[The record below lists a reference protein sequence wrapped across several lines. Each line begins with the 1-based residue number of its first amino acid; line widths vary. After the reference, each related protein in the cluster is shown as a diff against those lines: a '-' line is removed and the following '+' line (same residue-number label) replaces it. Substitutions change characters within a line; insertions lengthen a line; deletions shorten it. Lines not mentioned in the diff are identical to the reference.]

1 VTLVTSAA
9 PLLAVEATSAHG
21 EALAELFARAEV
33 PCHCRYWHFTGTT
46 NEWLDRSRHDV
57 ARNRSEMLAA
67 LASGS
72 PEMSGVVALAG
83 DPGESPAGDT
93 TAVGWLKLAPA
104 ASVPKLY
111 AQRLYRRLPCFDG
124 PREGVFA
131 LGCFL
136 VDPERRRTGVAEA
149 LLARSIPL
157 AREKGGRAIEAFP
170 RRAEAI
176 SDAEAWNGPFSLLRR
191 AGFDIVHDF
200 APYPVL
206 RLTL

>member
-1 VTLVTSAA
+1 VTLGTSAA

-21 EALAELFARAEV
+21 EALAELFVRAEV

-46 NEWLDRSRHDV
+46 NEWLDRCAHDV

-67 LASGS
+67 LATGS
-72 PEMSGVVALAG
+72 AEMSGVVALAG
-83 DPGESPAGDT
+83 T

-149 LLARSIPL
+149 LLARGIPL
-157 AREKGGRAIEAFP
+157 VREKGGRAIEAFP

-176 SDAEAWNGPFSLLRR
+176 SDGEAWNGPFSLLRR

>member
-1 VTLVTSAA
+1 VTDAA
-9 PLLAVEATSAHG
+9 PVLAVEATAAHG
-21 EALAELFARAEV
+21 EALAALFERTEV

-46 NEWLDRSRHDV
+46 NEWLDRCAHDV

-67 LASGS
+67 LDSGS
-72 PEMSGVVALAG
+72 AEMSGVVALAG
-83 DPGESPAGDT
+83 TA
-93 TAVGWLKLAPA
+93 AVGWLKLAPA

-131 LGCFL
+131 IGCFL
-136 VDPERRRTGVAEA
+136 VDPARRRSGVAEA
-149 LLARSIPL
+149 LLARAIPL

-176 SDAEAWNGPFSLLRR
+176 SDGEAWNGPFSLFGR
-191 AGFDIVHDF
+191 AGFEIVHDF